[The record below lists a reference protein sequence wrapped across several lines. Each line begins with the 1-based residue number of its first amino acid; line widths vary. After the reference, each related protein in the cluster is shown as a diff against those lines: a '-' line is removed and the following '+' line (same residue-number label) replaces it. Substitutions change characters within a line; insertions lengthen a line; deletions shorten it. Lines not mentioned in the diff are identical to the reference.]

1 VCTINSP
8 SEAAARQL
16 NSTESLILT
25 AATESSSSSSSSRGN
40 ITAAAATINL
50 PCQQHGLKKFLGH
63 TRGKCT

>member
-25 AATESSSSSSSSRGN
+25 AATESSSSSSSRGN